1 MKESRTIL
9 AELAAPFAAEDLEW
23 RLQVAYEDS
32 MRGIAVPYVTNRA
45 IQNRLDEVVGPDR
58 WYNEYKPWHSAGKK
72 EAQICGLSIF
82 FEERGWITKWD
93 GSEDSDIEPVKGGLS
108 DSMKR
113 AAVQWGIGRVLYSMD
128 TVWVAVEKKGK
139 SCTIQSAERAK
150 LDKAYLNTLSKL
162 NLKPAQATGIQSLLV
177 PRADGNAQSADAATP
192 SQQTHSTEQ
201 TARPAGDNH
210 TGKSPIVSTFPS
222 QGGAEQQKSEFTV
235 MDAKV
240 QNGMNGITTQ
250 LVLQDNAGKK
260 ALGFIR
266 GEHAELR
273 QGARLHNVQKQLKQ
287 QDSVVFYLLNSFEIA
302 QDEAA

>member
-162 NLKPAQATGIQSLLV
+162 NLKPAQASGIQSLLV
-177 PRADGNAQSADAATP
+177 PREDGNVQSADAAVP
-192 SQQTHSTEQ
+192 SQQPHSTEQ
-201 TARPAGDNH
+201 TTRPTVENH
-210 TGKSPIVSTFPS
+210 AGKSPTVSTFPS
-222 QGGAEQQKSEFTV
+222 QSGAEQQKSEFTV